1 MKAEE
6 RKTDATGCITSVQ
19 SLQSSEW
26 KEAEASVKTADPAGQ
41 WNFKQLSQACC
52 KMNGPS
58 MLVCEPDDTRTQC
71 RQLQNNAVLNTG
83 WLLSME
89 THNQCICTA
98 RSKKLLQS
106 CVHRF
111 ISCQSHTLRLEV
123 PAQHVWLVV
132 WQQLSSSTATEYSS
146 NWAQPTDKIQ
156 HSMGSHLVI
165 WQQQMVE
172 AGMSC
177 GEPVTMRPRPAN
189 CEGGC
194 QAG

>member
-1 MKAEE
+1 MKTEE

-71 RQLQNNAVLNTG
+71 RQLQNDAVLNTG

-89 THNQCICTA
+89 IYNQCICTA

-111 ISCQSHTLRLEV
+111 ISRQSHTLRLEV
-123 PAQHVWLVV
+123 PTQHVWLAATEQQHSNRVQ
-132 WQQLSSSTATEYSS
+132 QQLSA
-146 NWAQPTDKIQ
+146 
-156 HSMGSHLVI
+156 
-165 WQQQMVE
+165 
-172 AGMSC
+172 
-177 GEPVTMRPRPAN
+177 AN
-189 CEGGC
+189 R
-194 QAG
+194 